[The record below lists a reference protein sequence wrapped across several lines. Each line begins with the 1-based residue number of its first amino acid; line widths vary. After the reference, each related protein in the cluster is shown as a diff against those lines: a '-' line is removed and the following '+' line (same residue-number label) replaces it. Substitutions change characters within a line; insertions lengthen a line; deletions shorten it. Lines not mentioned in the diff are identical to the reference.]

1 MQFRTMQV
9 SGKES
14 AWGEEMSQLVG
25 GQEQAMTPQEHQRQ
39 LVRAVVA
46 STIGTSI
53 EWYDYFLYGTM
64 AALVFP
70 SLFFPKSAALTGT
83 LNSFAIFFIG
93 FAARPVGAWL
103 FGTYGDRIGR
113 KATLIATLLLM
124 GFATF
129 LIGVMPTTSQ
139 IGLSAAVILVILRT
153 CQGLGVGGEWGG
165 SVLMSMEW
173 GSAKRKG
180 FLASWPQ
187 FGVPVGLLISTIV
200 VAASSAATGSNFLV
214 WGWRIPF
221 LLSIVLV
228 GIGLY
233 IRLGIMETPIF
244 RAIVAEKRVEARP
257 MVEVIK
263 LNWREIILSALLRLP
278 EQAPFYVF
286 TVFVYTYGVTA
297 LKFQRQFLVYA
308 VSAAALI
315 SFVAIPLF
323 GHLSDR
329 FGRKPIY
336 MIGIALTAVWGF
348 AYYGLYSTAIPIIV
362 FITIMLSLIPHD
374 IQYGP
379 QAALIAESFTGRL
392 RYSGA
397 SLGYQLA
404 SVIAGGPAPLIAVYL
419 FAQTNNPYSISFYIL
434 ICCVIGFAA
443 TALLKDRSK
452 FDHAREYEEQDAQPP
467 VVTVPPL
474 PRAA

>member
-1 MQFRTMQV
+1 
-9 SGKES
+9 
-14 AWGEEMSQLVG
+14 MSQLVG

-139 IGLSAAVILVILRT
+139 VGLSAAVILIVLRT

-200 VAASSAATGSNFLV
+200 VAASSAATGSNFAV

-257 MVEVIK
+257 MIEVIK

-348 AYYGLYSTAIPIIV
+348 AYYGLYSTAIPIVV

-419 FAQTNNPYSISFYIL
+419 FAQTNNAYSISFYIL

-452 FDHAREYEEQDAQPP
+452 FDHAREYEEQDVQPP
-467 VVTVPPL
+467 EVTVPPL

>member
-1 MQFRTMQV
+1 
-9 SGKES
+9 
-14 AWGEEMSQLVG
+14 
-25 GQEQAMTPQEHQRQ
+25 MTPEEHRKQ

-46 STIGTSI
+46 STVGTSI

-70 SLFFPKSAALTGT
+70 SLFFPKSAPLTGT
-83 LNSFAIFFIG
+83 LNSFGIFFIG

-139 IGLSAAVILVILRT
+139 IGLSAAVILIVLRT

-173 GSAKRKG
+173 GSVKRKG

-221 LLSIVLV
+221 LLSILLV
-228 GIGLY
+228 GVGLY

-244 RAIVAEKRVEARP
+244 RAIVAEKRVEPQP
-257 MVEVIK
+257 MIEVIK
-263 LNWREIILSALLRLP
+263 RNWREIILSALLRLP

-308 VSAAALI
+308 VSVAALI

-329 FGRKPIY
+329 FGRKRIY
-336 MIGIALTAVWGF
+336 MIGIGLTAVWGF
-348 AYYGLYSTAIPIIV
+348 AYYGLYSTAIPVVV
-362 FITIMLSLIPHD
+362 FVTIMVSLIPHD
-374 IQYGP
+374 VQYGP

-419 FAQTNNPYSISFYIL
+419 FAKTNNPFAISVYIL
-434 ICCVIGFAA
+434 VCCVIGFAA

-452 FDHAREYEEQDAQPP
+452 FDHAQEYEEQEETPP
-467 VVTVPPL
+467 QAVTRPVM
-474 PRAA
+474 AA

>member
-1 MQFRTMQV
+1 
-9 SGKES
+9 
-14 AWGEEMSQLVG
+14 MSDLVG
-25 GQEQAMTPQEHQRQ
+25 GHAPASAEAMTPEEHHRQ
-39 LVRAVVA
+39 MVRAVVA
-46 STIGTSI
+46 STVGTSI

-70 SLFFPKSAALTGT
+70 QLFFPKSAALTGT
-83 LNSFAIFFIG
+83 LDSFGIFFIG
-93 FAARPVGAWL
+93 FAARPVGAWI

-129 LIGVMPTTSQ
+129 LIGLMPTTSQ
-139 IGLSAAVILVILRT
+139 IGLSAAVLLTILRT

-165 SVLMSMEW
+165 SVLLSMEW

-180 FLASWPQ
+180 LLASWPQ
-187 FGVPVGLLISTIV
+187 FGVPVGLLLSTVV
-200 VAASSAATGSNFLV
+200 VAVSSAATGSNFLV

-221 LLSIVLV
+221 LLSIALV
-228 GIGLY
+228 AIGLY

-244 RAIVAEKRVEARP
+244 REIVAEKRVEEQP
-257 MVEVIK
+257 MMEVVK
-263 LNWREIILSALLRLP
+263 RNWREILLSALLRLP

-297 LKFQRQFLVYA
+297 LKLQRQFLVIA

-329 FGRKPIY
+329 IGRKNMY
-336 MIGIALTAVWGF
+336 MIGIAVMSVWGF
-348 AYYGLYSTAIPIIV
+348 AYFGLFSTAIPAVV
-362 FITIMLSLIPHD
+362 FVVVMLSLLPHNM
-374 IQYGP
+374 QYGP
-379 QAALIAESFTGRL
+379 QAALIAENFTGRL

-404 SVIAGGPAPLIAVYL
+404 SVVAGGPAPLIAVYL
-419 FAQTNNPYSISFYIL
+419 FAQTKNPYAISLYIL
-434 ICCVIGFAA
+434 VCCVLGFAA
-443 TALLKDRSK
+443 TALLKDRSGY
-452 FDHAREYEEQDAQPP
+452 DHAREYEEQE
-467 VVTVPPL
+467 VPRHADVRP
-474 PRAA
+474 AMG

>member
-1 MQFRTMQV
+1 
-9 SGKES
+9 
-14 AWGEEMSQLVG
+14 MSQLVG

-139 IGLSAAVILVILRT
+139 IGLSAAVILIVLRT

-200 VAASSAATGSNFLV
+200 VAASSAATGSNFAV

-257 MVEVIK
+257 MIEVIK

-348 AYYGLYSTAIPIIV
+348 AYYGLYSTAIPIVV

-419 FAQTNNPYSISFYIL
+419 FAQTNNAYSISFYIL
-434 ICCVIGFAA
+434 VCCVIGFAA

-452 FDHAREYEEQDAQPP
+452 FDHAREYEEQDVQPP
-467 VVTVPPL
+467 GVTVPPL

>member
-1 MQFRTMQV
+1 
-9 SGKES
+9 
-14 AWGEEMSQLVG
+14 MSQLVG
-25 GQEQAMTPQEHQRQ
+25 RQEQAMTPQEHHRQ
-39 LVRAVVA
+39 MVRAVVA
-46 STIGTSI
+46 STVGTSI

-70 SLFFPKSAALTGT
+70 SLFFPKSSPLTGT
-83 LNSFAIFFIG
+83 LNSFGIFFIG
-93 FAARPVGAWL
+93 FAARPVGAWF

-124 GFATF
+124 GIATF
-129 LIGVMPTTSQ
+129 LIGLMPTTSQ
-139 IGLSAAVILVILRT
+139 IGLSAALILTLLRT

-173 GSAKRKG
+173 GSVKRKG

-187 FGVPVGLLISTIV
+187 FGVPVGLLTSTLV

-221 LLSIVLV
+221 LLSILLV
-228 GIGLY
+228 AVGLY

-244 RAIVAEKRVEARP
+244 RTIVAEKRVEARP
-257 MVEVIK
+257 MIEAVK
-263 LNWREIILSALLRLP
+263 RNWREIILSALLRLP
-278 EQAPFYVF
+278 EQAPFYIF

-297 LKFQRQFLVYA
+297 LKFQRQYLVYA
-308 VSAAALI
+308 VSAAAII
-315 SFVAIPLF
+315 SFVSIPLF

-329 FGRKPIY
+329 IGRKTIY
-336 MIGIALTAVWGF
+336 LIGIAVMAVWGF
-348 AYYGLYSTAIPIIV
+348 AYFGLYSTAIPIVV

-374 IQYGP
+374 MQYGP

-397 SLGYQLA
+397 SMGYQLA

-419 FAQTNNPYSISFYIL
+419 FAQTKNPYSISLYIFV
-434 ICCVIGFAA
+434 CCVVGFAA

-452 FDHAREYEEQDAQPP
+452 YDHAQEYEEQEETPP
-467 VVTVPPL
+467 RV
-474 PRAA
+474 AARPVIA

>member
-1 MQFRTMQV
+1 
-9 SGKES
+9 
-14 AWGEEMSQLVG
+14 MSELVG
-25 GQEQAMTPQEHQRQ
+25 GQEPAMTPEEHHRQ
-39 LVRAVVA
+39 MVRAVVA
-46 STIGTSI
+46 STVGTSI

-83 LNSFAIFFIG
+83 LNSFGIFFIG
-93 FAARPVGAWL
+93 FAARPVGAWF

-124 GFATF
+124 GVATF
-129 LIGVMPTTSQ
+129 LIGLMPTTSQ
-139 IGLSAAVILVILRT
+139 IGLSAAVILTLLRT

-173 GSAKRKG
+173 GSVKRKG

-187 FGVPVGLLISTIV
+187 FGVPVGLLTSTLV
-200 VAASSAATGSNFLV
+200 VAASSAATGANFLV

-228 GIGLY
+228 GVGLY

-244 RAIVAEKRVEARP
+244 RTIVAEKRVEAQP
-257 MVEVIK
+257 MIDAVK
-263 LNWREIILSALLRLP
+263 RNWREIILSALLRLP
-278 EQAPFYVF
+278 EQAPFYIF

-297 LKFQRQFLVYA
+297 LKFQRQYLVYA
-308 VSAAALI
+308 VSAAAVI
-315 SFVAIPLF
+315 SFISIPLF

-329 FGRKPIY
+329 IGRKTIY
-336 MIGIALTAVWGF
+336 MIGIAVMAVWGF
-348 AYYGLYSTAIPIIV
+348 AYFGLYSTAIPIVV

-374 IQYGP
+374 MQYGP

-397 SLGYQLA
+397 SMGYQLA

-419 FAQTNNPYSISFYIL
+419 FAQTKNPYSISVYIL

-452 FDHAREYEEQDAQPP
+452 FDHGREYEEQELSPP
-467 VVTVPPL
+467 AATMPLL
-474 PRAA
+474 PRVA

>member
-1 MQFRTMQV
+1 M
-9 SGKES
+9 
-14 AWGEEMSQLVG
+14 
-25 GQEQAMTPQEHQRQ
+25 
-39 LVRAVVA
+39 VRAVVA
-46 STIGTSI
+46 STVGTSI

-93 FAARPVGAWL
+93 FAARPVGAWF
-103 FGTYGDRIGR
+103 FGIYGDRIGR

-124 GFATF
+124 GLATF

-139 IGLSAAVILVILRT
+139 IGLSAAVILVVLRT

-165 SVLMSMEW
+165 SVLMAMEW
-173 GSAKRKG
+173 GSVKRKG
-180 FLASWPQ
+180 LLASWPQ
-187 FGVPVGLLISTIV
+187 FGVPLGLLISTIV
-200 VAASSAATGSNFLV
+200 VAASSAATGSNFLI

-244 RAIVAEKRVEARP
+244 RTIVAEKRVEARP
-257 MVEVIK
+257 MTEVIK
-263 LNWREIILSALLRLP
+263 LNWQEIILSALLRLP

-308 VSAAALI
+308 VSSAALI
-315 SFVAIPLF
+315 SFIAIPLF

-329 FGRKPIY
+329 FGRKRIY
-336 MIGIALTAVWGF
+336 MIGIGLTAVWGF
-348 AYYGLYSTAIPIIV
+348 AYYGLYSTAIPILV
-362 FITIMLSLIPHD
+362 FTTIMLSLIPHD

-419 FAQTNNPYSISFYIL
+419 FAQTKNPYSISVYIL

-452 FDHAREYEEQDAQPP
+452 FDHGREYEEQELPRPADSVP
-467 VVTVPPL
+467 VL